1 MSVEMSDGVE
11 LRGDVPDSEHT
22 AGPAPATPPR
32 PLTRPP
38 RQLKSNILAGG
49 A

>member
-11 LRGDVPDSEHT
+11 LRGDVPEGEHT
-22 AGPAPATPPR
+22 AGPAPATPPN
-32 PLTRPP
+32 TPP
-38 RQLKSNILAGG
+38 QAGG